1 MPRLKHSNN
10 SENPSPNQYRAPYK
24 TAHQKHLR
32 KHIAPFCEV
41 RSFLIPAR
49 PFRSHLATVALERP
63 SAFPVLEMALTFS
76 DTRTRELPYHVLA
89 TSATRESNMSTSVS
103 SRRRPIMRL
112 MRSIA
117 VVSALSGEPWDAT
130 TEILTRSFRRAGKR
144 AKQWTR
150 APIPR
155 TARALFKEKAWRIP
169 TSRAKLP
176 GPTGMVTASVWRRTR
191 CHGTEESGK
200 TVQLRDDGGWNAR
213 VEMWLLVGLFAARF
227 IGICWRSRFGAAYK
241 LVLILRI

>member
-112 MRSIA
+112 MRSQ
-117 VVSALSGEPWDAT
+117 
-130 TEILTRSFRRAGKR
+130 SFRLSLASREMRRRRYWRGRFAVR
-144 AKQWTR
+144 ENVR
-150 APIPR
+150 NSEL
-155 TARALFKEKAWRIP
+155 ARRYRELLAH
-169 TSRAKLP
+169 
-176 GPTGMVTASVWRRTR
+176 
-191 CHGTEESGK
+191 C
-200 TVQLRDDGGWNAR
+200 LRKKPDGY
-213 VEMWLLVGLFAARF
+213 LLAARN
-227 IGICWRSRFGAAYK
+227 CPDRREW
-241 LVLILRI
+241 